1 MLIRV
6 NIPTFVQSN
15 SPLVGDF
22 CLYKM
27 ERTQIF
33 TKIEEIVQSFGFML
47 VESNIR
53 GDNHLK
59 IIEVFIDGKV
69 SVTSEDCSNVS
80 RAINEAIGTQ
90 NLIETNYR
98 LDVSS
103 PGVDRPLKFLEQFPK
118 HINRKF
124 ELIYREGE
132 EEKKI
137 IAKLISVENENLFFE
152 QQGTKKEERKSEYK
166 ISFGDIV
173 KAKVL
178 ISF

>member
-1 MLIRV
+1 MLIQA

-22 CLYKM
+22 CLWSM
-27 ERTQIF
+27 EKVKLF
-33 TKIEEIVQSFGFML
+33 AKIEEIVQSLGFL
-47 VESNIR
+47 LIESNIR

-59 IIEVFIDGKV
+59 IIEVFIDGEKGV
-69 SVTSEDCSNVS
+69 SSEDCANVS
-80 RAINEAIGTQ
+80 RVINEAIQ
-90 NLIETNYR
+90 VEDLIERSYR

-103 PGVDRPLKFLEQFPK
+103 PGVDRPLKYISQYPK

-124 ELIYREGE
+124 EIIFKDGE
-132 EEKKI
+132 EEKKLV
-137 IAKLISVENENLFFE
+137 AKLIRVEGDNLYFE
-152 QQGTKKEERKSEYK
+152 EKKSEYK
-166 ISFGDIV
+166 IGFGDIV